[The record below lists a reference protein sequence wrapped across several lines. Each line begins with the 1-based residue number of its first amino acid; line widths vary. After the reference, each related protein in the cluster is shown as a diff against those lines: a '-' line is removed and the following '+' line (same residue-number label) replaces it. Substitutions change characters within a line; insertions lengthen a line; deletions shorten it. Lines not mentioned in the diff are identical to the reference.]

1 MGYFRE
7 LPNLLYPTVSA
18 NKNSSFDYT
27 EVKNLFRR
35 IKLRDDLH
43 SVFTLFNKYEI
54 PQGSRPDLVAEDLY
68 GSEELDWV
76 VCMTA
81 GIINV
86 RQDWPLDDKDLY
98 NFAYNKYGTKLNQT
112 RFYETTEVKDS
123 NKRIILPK
131 GKVVNSN
138 FTIPK
143 PDRGSP
149 TETLNP
155 VVGISNYEYE
165 VRLNDKKRNIYVL
178 KPEYLQTYLNDMRQ
192 LLIYSESSEYIHD
205 GLIAAAN
212 VELLLP

>member
-1 MGYFRE
+1 MSYFRE

-18 NKNSSFDYT
+18 DKNSSFDYT

-43 SVFTLFNKYEI
+43 NVFTLFNKYEI

-68 GSEELDWV
+68 GSDELDWV

-155 VVGISNYEYE
+155 VIGISNYEYE
-165 VRLNDKKRNIYVL
+165 VRLNNKKRNIYVL